1 MWSDSILYPLMI
13 LRDSLL
19 LLEELRA
26 TLVIAGS
33 AEEILTF
40 ERVIFNLKLLTD
52 VDVDLFN
59 R

>member
-1 MWSDSILYPLMI
+1 MI

-19 LLEELRA
+19 LLEEFRA
-26 TLVIAGS
+26 ALVIAGS

>member
-19 LLEELRA
+19 LLEEFRA
-26 TLVIAGS
+26 ALVIAGS

-59 R
+59 

>member
-1 MWSDSILYPLMI
+1 MI

-26 TLVIAGS
+26 ALVIAGS
-33 AEEILTF
+33 AEEILTL
-40 ERVIFNLKLLTD
+40 ERAIFNLKLLTD
-52 VDVDLFN
+52 VDIALFN